1 MEFILTNKD
10 LKELYEYIEENK
22 KGKAANIFF
31 NILKNKL
38 LIASTANFSSKN
50 QKVEEADLIK
60 IIKENKWQVLKEIN
74 VLPAEKSY
82 FYYVLDSNKKELPL
96 ILSFFEKKGVHL
108 LIEILKE
115 DLQKIAKAPYEH
127 IKERAIKLS
136 LNRNQSL
143 LYAMSKPLPNILKD
157 INDQTYF
164 MQYIDHIVNK
174 SHGDAQQFVISAINY
189 GLNNNIEHTKLLD
202 WFVKLVKN
210 NITITTKNI
219 EEFTKLTQNFTQ
231 EELKPFL
238 TIQEF
243 NRVFDEQNTGVL
255 EKESV
260 ATVYTIDLVK
270 LKMSTKT
277 SALTLRNNFKLVL
290 PILDTILYDLDDF
303 VSIKSSEDK
312 QSFEIN
318 LLYEKEGSGNSKKVV
333 KRILN
338 YVVNSTSAFDIN
350 LSNDLNKIKNA
361 TLLEDKLSQKET
373 IKVKNKI

>member
-38 LIASTANFSSKN
+38 LITSTANFSSKN

>member
-361 TLLEDKLSQKET
+361 TLLEHKLSQKET

>member
-1 MEFILTNKD
+1 MEFTLTNKD
-10 LKELYEYIEENK
+10 LKELYEYIQENK
-22 KGKAANIFF
+22 KEKAVNIFF

-38 LIASTANFSSKN
+38 LIASTATFPSKH
-50 QKVEEADLIK
+50 QKLEETDLIK

-74 VLPAEKSY
+74 VLPVEKSY
-82 FYYVLDSNKKELPL
+82 FYYVLDLNKKELPL
-96 ILSFFEKKGVHL
+96 ILNFFEKKGINL

-115 DLQKIAKAPYEH
+115 DLYNITNASYEH
-127 IKERAIKLS
+127 HKERAIKLS

-143 LYAMSKPLPNILKD
+143 LYAMAKPLPNILKN

-164 MQYIDHIVNK
+164 MQYIDYIVNK

-189 GLNNNIEHTKLLD
+189 GLNNDIEHEKVLN
-202 WFVKLVKN
+202 WFVKLIKN
-210 NITITTKNI
+210 NVTITTKNI

-231 EELKPFL
+231 EELKPLL

-270 LKMSTKT
+270 LKMNVKT
-277 SALTLRNNFKLVL
+277 SAVLLRSNFKAVL
-290 PILDTILYDLDDF
+290 PMLDSILYGVSDF

-318 LLYEKEGSGNSKKVV
+318 LLYEKDGSGDTKKLMN
-333 KRILN
+333 RILN
-338 YVVNSTSAFDIN
+338 YTINTTNQFDNN
-350 LSNDLNKIKNA
+350 LYNDLTKIKNA
-361 TLLEDKLSQKET
+361 TLLEDKLSKKET
-373 IKVKNKI
+373 TKVKNKI